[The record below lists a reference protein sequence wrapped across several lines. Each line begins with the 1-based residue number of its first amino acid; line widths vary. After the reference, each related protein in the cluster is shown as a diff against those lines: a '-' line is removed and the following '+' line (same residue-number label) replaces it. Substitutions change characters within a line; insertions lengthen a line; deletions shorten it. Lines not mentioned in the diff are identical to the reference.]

1 MREIFKV
8 KLKAVSEVSVI
19 WVSLSK
25 KMPNKQLSNN
35 IFTQIIEKWIDLRAY
50 AYVTAFVQIL
60 KTKINSLTKD
70 MKEIYSVKPIKKA
83 EPAFRKTLT

>member
-35 IFTQIIEKWIDLRAY
+35 IFTQTIEKWIDLRAY

-70 MKEIYSVKPIKKA
+70 MKEIYSVKPIKKS
-83 EPAFRKTLT
+83 RTSI

>member
-70 MKEIYSVKPIKKA
+70 MKEIYSVKPIKKS
-83 EPAFRKTLT
+83 RTSI